1 MINIRHI
8 SFYLFLFLLTFLL
21 FPLFSVSQ
29 LQKEFINRDTTDLTL
44 GTKINPYEVE
54 YDTTAKLTFSGYFDT
69 YYAYYTDSINPN
81 GFCKF
86 PTSAPRNNQVGIN
99 IIQLSVKYESNNF
112 RGVATVFGGDC
123 PQSSWSSHLNFIQEA
138 NAGFRIVKKL
148 WVDAGFFRTHFGLES
163 IQPRENVTM
172 STSIV
177 NCFEPYFLS
186 GLKLTWQQS
195 SKFLFQLHAFNSF
208 NQFIETNKNKA
219 LGFSLVY
226 SPTSK
231 ITATL
236 SSIVS
241 DESPDHQNYDQTYCY
256 NDFLLTYK
264 SNKWILGF
272 EANYGLRTNSVLS
285 DSTKTAFVFSN
296 MVLAKYRITP
306 KWAMYSRAEIFSD
319 PNEILTGQF
328 LDQNNQLI
336 GLDILGGTVGFEYKP
351 ISNSYFRIES
361 RYLQSKKS
369 ESIFYYND
377 ASQNYRLEFIV
388 GLGLWF

>member
-148 WVDAGFFRTHFGLES
+148 WLDAGFFRTHLGLES
-163 IQPRENVTM
+163 IQARENVTM
-172 STSIV
+172 SISTT
-177 NCFEPYFLS
+177 NYYEPYFLS
-186 GLKLTWQQS
+186 GAKLTWQQS
-195 SKFLFQLHAFNSF
+195 KKLLIQVNAFNSF
-208 NQFIETNKNKA
+208 SQYLETNKNKVVG
-219 LGFSLVY
+219 LSIVY
-226 SPTSK
+226 NPTSK
-231 ITATL
+231 IAGVFT
-236 SSIVS
+236 SMFWISVENSILPNLCV
-241 DESPDHQNYDQTYCY
+241 C
-256 NDFLLTYK
+256 L
-264 SNKWILGF
+264 
-272 EANYGLRTNSVLS
+272 YGRIRLNT
-285 DSTKTAFVFSN
+285 FV
-296 MVLAKYRITP
+296 VYP
-306 KWAMYSRAEIFSD
+306 IFSS
-319 PNEILTGQF
+319 G
-328 LDQNNQLI
+328 
-336 GLDILGGTVGFEYKP
+336 
-351 ISNSYFRIES
+351 ISCRV
-361 RYLQSKKS
+361 SK
-369 ESIFYYND
+369 
-377 ASQNYRLEFIV
+377 L
-388 GLGLWF
+388 

>member
-1 MINIRHI
+1 
-8 SFYLFLFLLTFLL
+8 
-21 FPLFSVSQ
+21 
-29 LQKEFINRDTTDLTL
+29 
-44 GTKINPYEVE
+44 
-54 YDTTAKLTFSGYFDT
+54 
-69 YYAYYTDSINPN
+69 
-81 GFCKF
+81 
-86 PTSAPRNNQVGIN
+86 
-99 IIQLSVKYESNNF
+99 
-112 RGVATVFGGDC
+112 
-123 PQSSWSSHLNFIQEA
+123 
-138 NAGFRIVKKL
+138 
-148 WVDAGFFRTHFGLES
+148 
-163 IQPRENVTM
+163 
-172 STSIV
+172 
-177 NCFEPYFLS
+177 
-186 GLKLTWQQS
+186 
-195 SKFLFQLHAFNSF
+195 LHAFNSF

-219 LGFSLVY
+219 LGFSVLY

-241 DESPDHQNYDQTYCY
+241 DESPDHQNYDQTYFY
-256 NDFLLTYK
+256 SDFLVTYK

-306 KWAMYSRAEIFSD
+306 KWAMYSRCEIFSD

-351 ISNSYFRIES
+351 IPNSYFRLES

>member
-148 WVDAGFFRTHFGLES
+148 WLDAGFFRTHLGLES
-163 IQPRENVTM
+163 IQARENVTM
-172 STSIV
+172 SISTT
-177 NCFEPYFLS
+177 NYYEPYFLS
-186 GLKLTWQQS
+186 GAKLTWQQS
-195 SKFLFQLHAFNSF
+195 KKLLVQVNAFNSF
-208 NQFIETNKNKA
+208 SQYLETNKNKVIG
-219 LGFSLVY
+219 LSIVY
-226 SPTSK
+226 NPTSK
-231 ITATL
+231 IAGVFT
-236 SSIVS
+236 SMFC
-241 DESPDHQNYDQTYCY
+241 DETPNGKPQKHKRLY
-256 NDFLLTYK
+256 NNFCLTYK
-264 SNKWILGF
+264 SKRWIVGL
-272 EANYGLRTNSVLS
+272 EANFGLQTNSVLA

-296 MVLAKYRITP
+296 LLLAKYRITP
-306 KWAMYSRAEIFSD
+306 QWAMYARGEIFSD
-319 PNEILTGQF
+319 PNEILTGPVEN
-328 LDQNNQLI
+328 QNHEII
-336 GLDILGGTVGFEYKP
+336 GLDAAGATCGIEFKP
-351 ISNSYFRIES
+351 IPNSYLRVES
-361 RYLQSKKS
+361 RYLQTKKS
-369 ESIFYYND
+369 ESIFYYNNTP
-377 ASQNYRLEFIV
+377 QNYRLEFIV